1 MPRAFRL
8 VLLAF
13 APVLASAQVGLPNP
27 PNYTTPYA
35 FSTLAGT
42 TSTGSEDGLNARF
55 CRPEDVAVDAAG
67 NLYIL
72 DNGNHTIRKRT
83 PDGKVSTLAGLAGE
97 HGTIDGNGAA
107 ARFGYASGLAVDAT
121 GNIYVAE
128 LSHVIRKISPAGVVT
143 TLAGTVGSSGS
154 ADGTG
159 AAARFSRPADV
170 AVDASG
176 NVYVA
181 DQDNYTIRKI
191 TPAGVVTTL
200 AGSAGQWGD
209 TDGAGSAA
217 RFQTLTAIAVDAVGN
232 VYVAEVNR
240 PRIRKITPAGET
252 TTLAGAPIDG
262 TGSTARIEFEWPS
275 GLAVDA
281 VGNVYVSSGYSTVLK
296 ITPGG
301 VVTTLAG
308 TRDVQD
314 STDGVGSAARF
325 RVPEGV
331 AADTAGNV
339 YVADTLNNTI
349 RKITP
354 DGTVST
360 LAGLSTKGSQGHVDG
375 SGTSARFS
383 TLGDLVVDAS
393 GNLYVAD
400 PGNHCIRKVTP
411 AGLVT
416 TFAGSP
422 ASVGSVDGTGT
433 AASFGRPMG
442 VALDASGNLYV
453 SDADFHVIRK
463 ITTVGVV
470 TTLAGSP
477 GQWGRVDGTGAAARF
492 RGPTGIDVDGNGTVW
507 VMDRDNSAMRRVTA
521 AGEVSTA
528 YIWPGGYPPEYFR
541 QPNSLAIGRGRIEG
555 TPVFVNTN
563 YHTIELLDSGTPV
576 IVAGSRNGFSGF
588 ADGISVAAAFY
599 LPTDVAVDGTGDM
612 YIAQNADCLI
622 RRISGPEHVVSTV
635 AGSLFI
641 DRRLDGTGEH
651 AGFEAP
657 YGITADT
664 AGNIWVTDGA
674 SIRKGRL
681 AAAPSITTQPQ
692 SQSVATGGSVTFSVV
707 ASGAPDPTYQW
718 FLNGSPFSGAT
729 ASTLSF
735 SNARSSDA
743 GDYTVVITNA
753 LGSVTS
759 TKATLTVNAP
769 APPPS
774 SGGAGSGGGGGA
786 PSPGFLVVLLT
797 LVASRLARQKVD

>member
-1 MPRAFRL
+1 
-8 VLLAF
+8 
-13 APVLASAQVGLPNP
+13 
-27 PNYTTPYA
+27 
-35 FSTLAGT
+35 
-42 TSTGSEDGLNARF
+42 LNARL
-55 CRPEDVAVDAAG
+55 CLPEDVAVDAAG
-67 NLYIL
+67 NPYIL

-83 PDGKVSTLAGLAGE
+83 PDGKVSTLAGLAGKY
-97 HGTIDGNGAA
+97 GVIDGSGAA
-107 ARFGYASGLAVDAT
+107 ARFGNASGLAVDAV

-128 LSHVIRKISPAGVVT
+128 RSANVIRKVSPSGVVT
-143 TLAGTVGSSGS
+143 TLAGTAGSSGS
-154 ADGTG
+154 ADGIG
-159 AAARFSRPADV
+159 AAARFTSPTDV

-181 DQDNYTIRKI
+181 DRDNNTIRKI

-209 TDGAGSAA
+209 TEGAGSAA
-217 RFQTLTAIAVDAVGN
+217 RFQALTAV
-232 VYVAEVNR
+232 
-240 PRIRKITPAGET
+240 
-252 TTLAGAPIDG
+252 
-262 TGSTARIEFEWPS
+262 
-275 GLAVDA
+275 AVDA
-281 VGNVYVSSGYSTVLK
+281 VGNVYVSETFGARIRKISPAGETSTLAGAPNTSGHIDGTGSAARLEYPSGLAVDAAGNVYVSSRNGTVRK

-301 VVTTLAG
+301 VVTTMAG
-308 TRDVQD
+308 TRNERD
-314 STDGVGSAARF
+314 STDGMGSVARF
-325 RVPEGV
+325 GIPEGV
-331 AADTAGNV
+331 AADAAGNV
-339 YVADTLNNTI
+339 YVADTTNNTI

-360 LAGLSTKGSQGHVDG
+360 VAGLSTKGSQGHVDG

-453 SDADFHVIRK
+453 SDAEFHVIRK
-463 ITTVGVV
+463 ITAGGVV

-477 GQWGRVDGTGAAARF
+477 GQPGLVNGIGAAARF
-492 RGPTGIDVDGNGTVW
+492 RGPTGIDVDGDGNVW
-507 VMDRDNSAMRRVTA
+507 VMDRDNSAARRITP
-521 AGEVSTA
+521 AGEVSTI
-528 YIWPGGYPPEYFR
+528 YTRPGFDYLSSMPGIGSLTYFLN
-541 QPNSLAIGRGRIEG
+541 PNSLAIGRGRIAG

-563 YHTIELLDSGTPV
+563 YHTIELFNSGTSF
-576 IVAGSRNGFSGF
+576 IVAGRLDGFPGF

-612 YIAQNADCLI
+612 YVAANGNGLI
-622 RRISGPEHVVSTV
+622 RRIAGPEYVVSTL

-641 DRRLDGTGEH
+641 DGRFDGIGDH

-657 YGITADT
+657 YGITADA
-664 AGNIWVTDGA
+664 AGNLWVSDGA

-681 AAAPSITTQPQ
+681 PAAPSITTQPQ

-707 ASGAPDPTYQW
+707 ANGAPDPTYQW
-718 FLNGSPFSGAT
+718 HFNGNAFAGAT
-729 ASTLSF
+729 NSSLSF

-743 GDYTVVITNA
+743 GEYTVVVANS

-759 TKATLTVNAP
+759 TKATLTVTGSSS
-769 APPPS
+769 PS
-774 SGGAGSGGGGGA
+774 TGGGSSGGGGGA
-786 PSPGFLVVLLT
+786 PSLWFLSVLSL
-797 LVASRLARQKVD
+797 LAAMRRRTAA